1 MCGIFGISF
10 KKKNNQSD
18 FSILKEDINILAQKS
33 QQRGSDTFG
42 ILVKDKKNNSIY
54 KINEDPSH
62 AINRKDYNLFFKR
75 KIK

>member
-1 MCGIFGISF
+1 MWNFRYII

-33 QQRGSDTFG
+33 QQRGSDTFDVFLLK
-42 ILVKDKKNNSIY
+42 IKNNSIY

-62 AINRKDYNLFFKR
+62 AINRKDY
-75 KIK
+75 

>member
-1 MCGIFGISF
+1 MEFRISF

-42 ILVKDKKNNSIY
+42 ILVKDKKTILFTKLM
-54 KINEDPSH
+54 KILLT
-62 AINRKDYNLFFKR
+62 R
-75 KIK
+75 